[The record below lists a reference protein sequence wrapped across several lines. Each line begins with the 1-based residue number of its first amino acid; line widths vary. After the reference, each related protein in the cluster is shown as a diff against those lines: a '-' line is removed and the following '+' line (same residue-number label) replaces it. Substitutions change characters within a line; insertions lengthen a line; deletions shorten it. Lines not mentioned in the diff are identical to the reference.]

1 MFVPQARIKLG
12 HSRPV
17 WCSGPRK
24 RNLPQRKLKWYEF
37 TRMPFL
43 VPNLI
48 GSILGFTILC
58 SGAVLCYIGYNPEVA
73 FKETEPDVSVP
84 GNSSQFNWTTH
95 SSIKETIPHYSP
107 LKSLAYVGPVLMGIG
122 FFVLIVAVV
131 LFCEIKDKFVH
142 KVIPKRDITTTKKS
156 DIYDMVI
163 EEFRKNYFRGIE
175 VPIKPKDNV
184 KTSLPTLYKA
194 LSVST
199 PAILITPEVQRKW
212 IKDNCSKVT
221 PKHKRRRF
229 LSDHETWL
237 KTSSM
242 PNIRPKSQLNRVQ
255 RRLSR
260 YSKLFIDKKDLQES
274 QNQNNDE
281 TECNINKTVFERRHS
296 RSERRK
302 SLSEIDNAESSYSNP
317 AFRGSPTETIEL
329 SDITTE
335 IPNECWEEKHP
346 VDVVVQMFPDE
357 VDSRGITEQRC
368 RNLIGKHVHSNLTER
383 RKSDECGQTSA
394 CSGIPRLVG
403 PHIVITDCMD
413 VENESL
419 PLHPMDSNACKIR
432 HNSVDMSRPKLGPYR
447 TCIGVFRSESCLH
460 RIRSIVNKT
469 EHGDGDNS
477 SLDSLTLNEET
488 MKYFE

>member
-17 WCSGPRK
+17 WCSGPSK
-24 RNLPQRKLKWYEF
+24 KQSIPHRKLKWYEF
-37 TRMPFL
+37 TRMPYL
-43 VPNLI
+43 IPNI
-48 GSILGFTILC
+48 VGSILGFIILC
-58 SGAVLCYIGYNPEVA
+58 SGAVLCYIGYNPGIVLNR
-73 FKETEPDVSVP
+73 TVSDFSV
-84 GNSSQFNWTTH
+84 NSSHINLTTYPSVIE
-95 SSIKETIPHYSP
+95 SSGHYSP
-107 LKSLAYVGPVLMGIG
+107 LKSLAYVGPVLMGFG
-122 FFVLIVAVV
+122 FFVLMVAVV
-131 LFCEIKDKFVH
+131 LYCEIKDKFVQ
-142 KVIPKRDITTTKKS
+142 KIIPKRDITTARKS

-175 VPIKPKDNV
+175 VPIKSKGKEDV
-184 KTSLPTLYKA
+184 KAALPTLYKA

-212 IKDNCSKVT
+212 LKETKVT

-242 PNIRPKSQLNRVQ
+242 PNIRPKSQLSRIQ

-260 YSKLFIDKKDLQES
+260 YSKLFIDKKDLQE
-274 QNQNNDE
+274 NQNSNNDKND
-281 TECNINKTVFERRHS
+281 TYDRHNS
-296 RSERRK
+296 ISERRN
-302 SLSEIDNAESSYSNP
+302 SERQNGVSGTNNSESCFSNP
-317 AFRGSPTETIEL
+317 AYRGSPTETIQL

-335 IPNECWEEKHP
+335 LIHESYEKTRP
-346 VDVVVQMFPDE
+346 ADVVVHMDPNE
-357 VDSRGITEQRC
+357 SDSRGITEQRFDNTLDEQAYTNC
-368 RNLIGKHVHSNLTER
+368 SKRRNSDVCGKSHMCNT
-383 RKSDECGQTSA
+383 
-394 CSGIPRLVG
+394 IPG
-403 PHIVITDCMD
+403 FESPHIVITDCMD
-413 VENESL
+413 TDVETT
-419 PLHPMDSNACKIR
+419 PLQSPSRCKVR
-432 HNSVDMSRPKLGPYR
+432 HNSIGHADISRPKLGPYR

-460 RIRSIVNKT
+460 RIRNIVNKT